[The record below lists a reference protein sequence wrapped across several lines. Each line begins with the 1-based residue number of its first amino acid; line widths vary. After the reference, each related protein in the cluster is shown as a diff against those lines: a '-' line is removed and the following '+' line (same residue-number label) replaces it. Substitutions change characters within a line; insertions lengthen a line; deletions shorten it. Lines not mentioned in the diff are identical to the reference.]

1 MMYKRYRFFVFG
13 LSFLMIIPSMH
24 AYTPHPG
31 VIVSWI
37 GCLGTVLYRNQV
49 ITKLINK
56 EDNEKWAEEQKN
68 KKIQLYA
75 MSEVE
80 QQLYSE
86 VIKRLKKAGMS
97 GKLIEQCM
105 ELGATTEILE
115 KLIRDFGAT
124 PNLIE
129 LIIKNGKTPLIFY
142 KQLTGEITAQEAG
155 FLGLLNHAH
164 ADRKT
169 RFNSK
174 LEYDEHRKKIWDQ
187 FKKDRPLL
195 AVLLITAYAT
205 LIDFCVKPRIH
216 TPSYGSSRDSDLRSS
231 YYPQGNRN
239 QYQAR
244 TSSNVIS
251 LEQSPIPDRSN
262 NVYEHWDED
271 EGLPAC
277 SISYGALEENTTVYY
292 CPWTHS
298 IYAQDSYISWDKPEA
313 LCAYCR
319 RPHANHIL
327 EAVYYKEQ
335 DKHVSV
341 TSSSW
346 LNFFRKVEKKYCIR
360 IPVKN
365 YSFKE
370 GDIVFFCLFSQ
381 KAVKMTDNQIKSLST
396 CPGCKSNRSDWQN
409 HLIRN
414 FPITII
420 DSKPYLKIELKKEA
434 SK

>member
-31 VIVSWI
+31 VVASWI

-205 LIDFCVKPRIH
+205 LIDICVKPP
-216 TPSYGSSRDSDLRSS
+216 PSYRFVGNGYQEPIYS
-231 YYPQGNRN
+231 YGAPVEK
-239 QYQAR
+239 A
-244 TSSNVIS
+244 
-251 LEQSPIPDRSN
+251 PIPDNSKES
-262 NVYEHWDED
+262 YENWDEHED
-271 EGLPAC
+271 LPAC

-298 IYAQDSYISWDKPEA
+298 IYAQDSYISWDKEGKP
-313 LCAYCR
+313 CAHCR